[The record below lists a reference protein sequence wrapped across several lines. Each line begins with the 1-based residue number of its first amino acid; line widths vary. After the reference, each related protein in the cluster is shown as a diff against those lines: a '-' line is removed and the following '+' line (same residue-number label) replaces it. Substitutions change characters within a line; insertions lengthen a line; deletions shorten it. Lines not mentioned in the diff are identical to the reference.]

1 MGGERIRPSFSSIQ
15 LRLPL
20 SMTALL
26 ATAIAAAMGFAYVQV
41 RRAAVLAAQ
50 DRLERVTTQGV
61 DLLRTNMSG
70 GKSQMRLNAQ
80 KPALRQF
87 LISPGPQSRSGA
99 LAALD
104 GIRGPSTQMVDVQ
117 LWDSSGANILSVG
130 RKSAPVPLIVQQ
142 E

>member
-50 DRLERVTTQGV
+50 DRLERVTTQVV

-70 GKSQMRLNAQ
+70 RKMEMRLKGQ
-80 KPALRQF
+80 KPEMIQF
-87 LISPGPQSRSGA
+87 LISPGPQTKSRA
-99 LAALD
+99 LAAL
-104 GIRGPSTQMVDVQ
+104 GEIRGPSTQIVDVQ
-117 LWDSSGANILSVG
+117 LWDGLGAHILSVG
-130 RKSAPVPLIVQQ
+130 QG
-142 E
+142 